1 MEKFDEDCIFF
12 ESSRLMMYKKS
23 KKDSLDK
30 KLDEMMQDD
39 EFNVDSQE
47 LHLER
52 FARFLVAMYEKYAE
66 KIDINYD

>member
-1 MEKFDEDCIFF
+1 
-12 ESSRLMMYKKS
+12 
-23 KKDSLDK
+23 
-30 KLDEMMQDD
+30 MQDD